1 MISYKHQCIF
11 VHIPRTGD
19 TSFERIIW
27 PKKEDKTELNL
38 WMGFVTEYNNKYQ
51 TGGLQ
56 HLFANQIRQEVGD
69 DVFCRYFKFAIVRNP
84 WDKAVSQYLYMKKRM
99 DLRDFIGMS
108 EGDSFKKYLSLIQKR
123 LHVQWESQHKFL
135 YDANK
140 KLMVDF
146 VGRFENYKNETYKI
160 LDKLKIRS
168 SIFGIRIKRIP
179 HENKSR
185 RSHYTEY
192 YDTESKE
199 IVHNLYKKDIEFFDY
214 TF

>member
-146 VGRFENYKNETYKI
+146 VGRFENYKNE
-160 LDKLKIRS
+160 L
-168 SIFGIRIKRIP
+168 
-179 HENKSR
+179 
-185 RSHYTEY
+185 
-192 YDTESKE
+192 
-199 IVHNLYKKDIEFFDY
+199 
-214 TF
+214 